1 MNFSITHDLISDVK
15 ASYSKYEVDRIARK
29 ALAEAQA
36 TQKRKE
42 QEETA
47 KSSLIASEVASINTE
62 IEKCKSSLKGMAD
75 NRKIHMLAFSKQY
88 R

>member
-1 MNFSITHDLISDVK
+1 MNFSITHDLISDVE
-15 ASYSKYEVDRIARK
+15 ASYSKYEADRIARK

-47 KSSLIASEVASINTE
+47 KSSLIASEVASIKT
-62 IEKCKSSLKGMAD
+62 IYKGQRPAGAPT
-75 NRKIHMLAFSKQY
+75 KYCS
-88 R
+88 